1 MGRTWVYL
9 RWRWPFAPA
18 EEKQT
23 PAEAD
28 ASSERKTNTRNP
40 HAPDGNLKADIILS
54 PTGRER
60 ERNGISFETQTR
72 LSCWNVHCR
81 IPEVILS
88 PFQGL
93 LYTDLCSWPR
103 QKVLNADGSSRR
115 WERSLHNS
123 SHKRLDQRGGNG
135 SSLLYLIQD
144 LNQTHISM
152 HIMYDLFDV
161 VNLQFF
167 KSLFHFIIL
176 L

>member
-18 EEKQT
+18 EEKQI

-54 PTGRER
+54 PTER
-60 ERNGISFETQTR
+60 VRDRNGISFESRTR
-72 LSCWNVHCR
+72 SRR

-93 LYTDLCSWPR
+93 LYTDLCSWTR
-103 QKVLNADGSSRR
+103 QKVLNADGSARR

-144 LNQTHISM
+144 LHQTDISI
-152 HIMYDLFDV
+152 HVMYDLFHV
-161 VNLQFF
+161 TTILMNLQFF